1 MNTIEMKKFG
11 TLLNGRPEAKEAVAR
26 VRQMINGSREDILV
40 DFSGVEIL
48 TPSFGDEFLHGLS
61 EAYPN
66 KKITYAGLE
75 QNQLLRDTFVAI
87 GRKI

>member
-48 TPSFGDEFLHGLS
+48 TPSFGDEFLYGLS
-61 EAYPN
+61 ELYPD
-66 KKITYAGLE
+66 KKITYTGLE
-75 QNQLLRDTFVAI
+75 QNELLRDTFAAI